1 MFASKDTLLTR
12 PSGYNIARSVRLR
25 SSASGY
31 FNRTPAS
38 ASNRRTWTWSN
49 WVKRSVLSS
58 DPNDP
63 LFQANYSGTP
73 WFILGF
79 TNDNKLQVAQ
89 TAGVSPSWETTA
101 VFRDPS
107 AWYHIVLAVDTTSAT
122 STMNGSAT
130 DRFRLY
136 VNGTQY
142 VISGGSVPSQ
152 NADLQVNN
160 TVSHT
165 IGGYPSVEFMDGYLT
180 EINFIDGQALTP
192 SSFGETDSI
201 TGVWKPKAYSG
212 TYGTNGFELNFSDNS
227 NNTAATIGKDYS
239 GNGNNWTPNN
249 ISVTTGATYDS
260 MTDVPT
266 LTSATAANYAVSNI
280 NDIDRA
286 DITTSNGN
294 LTLTKATAN
303 NSPRAAATF
312 GATSGKFYAEITWTS
327 ITNTTP
333 NDNYVITGVTTKENW
348 TDSSNGY
355 NAVLYLAA
363 NNGLAANGQK
373 GIWTA
378 GSFAASS
385 YGSGYFVSGSVIG
398 IALNL
403 DAGTVTF
410 YLNNTSQGAI
420 TLPTTAQPW
429 FFYNTSDGT
438 GNGYTANWNFG
449 QHPFSYTPPTGF
461 VALNT
466 YNLPA
471 STITNG
477 AAYMAATLY
486 TGTGASL
493 TVANT
498 VGSTSFQPD
507 WVWAKSRSAATDHA
521 LYDSVRGVQKQI
533 ESNNTDAETT
543 ETTGLTAFG
552 STGFTVGAL
561 AQMNTNAATYVAW
574 QWKAGGT
581 SVSNTS
587 GILTSQVSANTTD
600 GFSVC
605 TYTAPASSQANSFGH
620 GLGVAPSMVIAK
632 NRSSGTGGLGWA
644 VYHSSLGANQVLSL
658 NTTAASAT
666 VSGYWGSGMTST
678 VVGLPTAASS
688 TGFDNCT
695 GNMVAY
701 CFAAVAGFSAF
712 GSYTGNGSTD
722 GPFVYTGFRPR
733 FVIIKCTSDAGQVW
747 LLLDTS
753 RSTYNV
759 ASENLIPN
767 ESSVE
772 STNPRLDFL
781 SNGIKIRNTY
791 GNQNTNGSTYIYMA
805 FAENPFK
812 NSLAR

>member
-1 MFASKDTLLTR
+1 MLAAKDELFTR
-12 PSGYNIARSVRLR
+12 PSGGYSIARSVRLR
-25 SSASGY
+25 SSASAY
-31 FNRTPAS
+31 LNRTPAT
-38 ASNRRTWTWSN
+38 ATNRKIWTWSS
-49 WVKRSVLSS
+49 WVKRGTLAINNGLFEAYPAVSNQTSILFTANNTFVLQDYVVSNYNLVWESS
-58 DPNDP
+58 
-63 LFQANYSGTP
+63 
-73 WFILGF
+73 
-79 TNDNKLQVAQ
+79 
-89 TAGVSPSWETTA
+89 A
-101 VFRDPS
+101 VYRDPS
-107 AWYHIVLAVDTTSAT
+107 AWYHVVVAFDNTQASSANVVKLYINGIQQT
-122 STMNGSAT
+122 LVFTAYNGS
-130 DRFRLY
+130 Y
-136 VNGTQY
+136 VANRDAY
-142 VISGGSVPSQ
+142 INS
-152 NADLQVNN
+152 NILHN
-160 TVSHT
+160 
-165 IGGYPSVEFMDGYLT
+165 IGAYAGASNLDGYLT
-180 EINFIDGQALTP
+180 EINFIDGQNLTP
-192 SSFGETDSI
+192 SSFGENNTK
-201 TGVWKPKAYSG
+201 TGVWQPIKYTG
-212 TYGTNGFELNFSDNS
+212 TYGTNGFYLNFSDNS

-249 ISVTTGATYDS
+249 ISVTAGATYDS
-260 MTDVPT
+260 MVDSPT
-266 LTSATAANYAVSNI
+266 VSGLSSNYPVSNVL
-280 NDIDRA
+280 DIDRA
-286 DITTSNGN
+286 DITTTNGN

-355 NAVLYLAA
+355 NAVLYVAA
-363 NNGLAANGQK
+363 NNGLAIAGNRA
-373 GIWTA
+373 IWTA
-378 GSFAASS
+378 GSFGGWAT
-385 YGSGYFVSGSVIG
+385 YGSNYFVSGSVIG

-410 YLNNTSQGAI
+410 YLNNVSQGAI

-449 QHPFSYTPPTGF
+449 QQPFTYTPPTGF

-477 AAYMAATLY
+477 AAYMAATTY
-486 TGTGASL
+486 TGNLTGQSITNTASG
-493 TVANT
+493 A
-498 VGSTSFQPD
+498 SFQPD
-507 WVWAKSRSAATDHA
+507 LVWIKSRSASTDNK
-521 LYDSVRGVQKQI
+521 LTDSVRGATNALISNTAGTETSDLTGVTAFN
-533 ESNNTDAETT
+533 SNGFTLGASTVYNNT
-543 ETTGLTAFG
+543 G
-552 STGFTVGAL
+552 V
-561 AQMNTNAATYVAW
+561 TYVGW

-712 GSYTGNGSTD
+712 GSYVGNGSAD
-722 GPFVYTGFRPR
+722 GPFVFLGFRPR
-733 FVIIKCTSDAGQVW
+733 LIMIKDATNSATQW
-747 LLLDTS
+747 TILDSS
-753 RSTYNV
+753 RNTFNITN
-759 ASENLIPN
+759 ARLMANLANSENA
-767 ESSVE
+767 E
-772 STNPRLDFL
+772 DFVDLL
-781 SNGIKIRNTY
+781 SNGFKVRPAFSSTINTS
-791 GNQNTNGSTYIYMA
+791 GANLIYMA

-812 NSLAR
+812 NALAR